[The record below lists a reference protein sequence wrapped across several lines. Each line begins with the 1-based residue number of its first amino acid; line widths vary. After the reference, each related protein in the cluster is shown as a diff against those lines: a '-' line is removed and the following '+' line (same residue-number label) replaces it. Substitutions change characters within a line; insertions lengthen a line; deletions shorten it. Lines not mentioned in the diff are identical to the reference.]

1 MVNRGSS
8 RFGTNMVT
16 TTMATVAADRKQIII
31 LGTYAASQY
40 FFNVIKQLESD
51 SDSGSDEEL
60 VQELINIEVDLKIRG
75 KKRKAIRVENYVEHT
90 IPRLSAKQ
98 FKEHFRIQPAV
109 FDNLENRL
117 GNMLLRQEATGHS
130 TVDVWKQLLAT
141 LWLLATP
148 DSYR

>member
-1 MVNRGSS
+1 MTAEKRLAV
-8 RFGTNMVT
+8 
-16 TTMATVAADRKQIII
+16 
-31 LGTYAASQY
+31 LGAVASQY
-40 FFNVIKQLESD
+40 FLKNIIKELESD
-51 SDSGSDEEL
+51 SGSDSGSDEEL
-60 VQELINIEVDLKIRG
+60 VQELINIEKDLRIRG
-75 KKRKAIRVENYVEHT
+75 KREKAIRVEGDVEYT

-117 GNMLLRQEATGHS
+117 GNMLIRQEATGRS
-130 TVDVWKQLLAT
+130 TVSVRKQLLAT